1 MQNFTLLNDP
11 YAELDPKALE
21 EATEVDSQGPEDV
34 QDVIAGTEAFK
45 QDVAKYGVLAATA
58 KPSLGLIVASAP
70 KGRQSLAIR
79 TQDNKEFRVY
89 FICNAL
95 FNEQLINRLCRF
107 LDTVAEGCTVRFI
120 LGVEIEDG
128 LCQPQNLGAILS
140 AMTRCKA
147 KVVADVMGLC
157 GLGETMMWAFA
168 HERKMHRYGA
178 LTFSRPEIVSRY
190 SEFEPYFN
198 YFFNRVKELGAL
210 TDSDIE
216 QITTRNASILKMAK
230 ELV

>member
-1 MQNFTLLNDP
+1 MILRGSSIRKCANFLFLFFFKFLDSLTDFLNDHLRNV
-11 YAELDPKALE
+11 AGRR
-21 EATEVDSQGPEDV
+21 TE
-34 QDVIAGTEAFK
+34 
-45 QDVAKYGVLAATA
+45 
-58 KPSLGLIVASAP
+58 
-70 KGRQSLAIR
+70 
-79 TQDNKEFRVY
+79 
-89 FICNAL
+89 
-95 FNEQLINRLCRF
+95 NRDYR
-107 LDTVAEGCTVRFI
+107 I
-120 LGVEIEDG
+120 GVEIEDG